1 MKRIEVVK
9 VQVVR
14 EKIMYYEGSKTIR
27 TPRDV
32 ADVVRE
38 YIGNED
44 REHFVLMMLSTKNAI
59 NAIHTVSIGNLD
71 SSLVHPREV
80 FKAAIVANAASIIV
94 GHNHPSGDPTPSKED
109 LIITQRLVEAGKL
122 IGIEVLDHVILGDML
137 YTSIK
142 EQGLM

>member
-14 EKIMYYEGSKTIR
+14 EKIMYYEGEKTIR
-27 TPRDV
+27 SPRDV
-32 ADVVRE
+32 ADVLRE

-44 REHFVLMMLSTKNAI
+44 REHFVLMMLSTKNTI
-59 NAIHTVSIGNLD
+59 NAIHTVSIGSLD
-71 SSLVHPREV
+71 SSIVHPREV
-80 FKAAIVANAASIIV
+80 FKAAIVKNAASIVV
-94 GHNHPSGDPTPSKED
+94 GHNHPSGDPSPSKED
-109 LIITQRLVEAGKL
+109 LMVTQRLVDAGKL

-137 YTSIK
+137 YTSLK